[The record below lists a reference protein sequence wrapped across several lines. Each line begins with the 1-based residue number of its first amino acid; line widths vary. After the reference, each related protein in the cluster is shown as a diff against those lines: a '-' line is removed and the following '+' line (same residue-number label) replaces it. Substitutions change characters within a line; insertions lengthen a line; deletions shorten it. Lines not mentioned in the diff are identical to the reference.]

1 MKAPEMPS
9 PSSAVQD
16 HYPGSYAHCFG
27 CGRLNE
33 QGHQLK
39 SAWEGEDVVARFTPG
54 PEQISLPGFVYGGL
68 VASLMDCH
76 GMATA
81 AATAERSAGF
91 AIGDRA
97 MPRFV
102 TASLQVRYLKPTPLG
117 PELELRARV
126 REFTAKK
133 SIVDVTISVGGTAT
147 ARGEVVAVIM
157 PESMRANA

>member
-1 MKAPEMPS
+1 MPAPP
-9 PSSAVQD
+9 SAVQD
-16 HYPGSYAHCFG
+16 HYPDSYAHCFG

-33 QGHQLK
+33 QGHHLK

-68 VASLMDCH
+68 IAALIDCH

-81 AATAERSAGF
+81 AATAERGAGF
-91 AIGDRA
+91 AIGDRV

-117 PELELRARV
+117 PELEVRARV
-126 REFTAKK
+126 REASEKK
-133 SIVDVTISVGGTAT
+133 AIVDVTVSAEGTAT
-147 ARGEVVAVIM
+147 ARGEVVAVVM
-157 PESMRANA
+157 PESMRAIT

>member
-1 MKAPEMPS
+1 
-9 PSSAVQD
+9 
-16 HYPGSYAHCFG
+16 
-27 CGRLNE
+27 
-33 QGHQLK
+33 
-39 SAWEGEDVVARFTPG
+39 VARYTPG

-68 VASLMDCH
+68 IASLIDCH
-76 GMATA
+76 AMATA

-117 PELELRARV
+117 PEIELRARV
-126 REFTAKK
+126 RESTEKK
-133 SIVDVTISVGGTAT
+133 SIVDVTVSVEGFAT

-157 PESMRANA
+157 PENMRANA